1 VFSRPDGLAKHLRNQ
16 VCQHTTSR
24 TKQKTETETN
34 AVPLDLHN
42 SLCQACGGIG
52 DLLCCDFC
60 NLVYHTHCLS
70 PPLIDIPEGKWA
82 CPMCSK
88 EKQEQEKQQVPDVR
102 LVPGTNSLKRK
113 NVADVTG
120 SDVTHQ
126 INNKR
131 QKIQGGV
138 KDSDDASV
146 SSSLSSLPS
155 SSSSSSSSSSAM
167 SGHPSDDDVES
178 DIILEDVGKLHAV
191 EHVDGMD
198 IEEF

>member
-1 VFSRPDGLAKHLRNQ
+1 
-16 VCQHTTSR
+16 
-24 TKQKTETETN
+24 
-34 AVPLDLHN
+34 
-42 SLCQACGGIG
+42 
-52 DLLCCDFC
+52 
-60 NLVYHTHCLS
+60 
-70 PPLIDIPEGKWA
+70 
-82 CPMCSK
+82 MCSK